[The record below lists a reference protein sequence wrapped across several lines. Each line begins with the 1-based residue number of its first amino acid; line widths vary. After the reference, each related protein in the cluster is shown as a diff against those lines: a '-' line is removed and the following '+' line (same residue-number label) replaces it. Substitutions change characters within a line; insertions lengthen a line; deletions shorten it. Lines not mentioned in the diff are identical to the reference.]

1 MSCFDRQPPCSTKAR
16 GPCSALVRCRSGY
29 YLQPQTQP
37 DLIRHRRMT
46 RSANPPADCVLEP
59 STGGSQL
66 RQVLFLEDGIGSEQL
81 RAFVEAGLQ
90 AMGRLGTIERLLSN
104 TTNRFK
110 ATLLA
115 VDRLKA
121 FLLDLRSCFS
131 LEVDDIT
138 GTEQSQAESTRLL
151 GVGSYQFASMEMP
164 SR

>member
-1 MSCFDRQPPCSTKAR
+1 MRP
-16 GPCSALVRCRSGY
+16 
-29 YLQPQTQP
+29 
-37 DLIRHRRMT
+37 
-46 RSANPPADCVLEP
+46 
-59 STGGSQL
+59 
-66 RQVLFLEDGIGSEQL
+66 VLFLEDGIGSEQL

-90 AMGRLGTIERLLSN
+90 AMGRLGTIDGLLSN
-104 TTNRFK
+104 ATNRSNATNHSKTTNRSK

-138 GTEQSQAESTRLL
+138 GTDQSQAESTRLL
-151 GVGSYQFASMEMP
+151 GVGGYQFASMEMP